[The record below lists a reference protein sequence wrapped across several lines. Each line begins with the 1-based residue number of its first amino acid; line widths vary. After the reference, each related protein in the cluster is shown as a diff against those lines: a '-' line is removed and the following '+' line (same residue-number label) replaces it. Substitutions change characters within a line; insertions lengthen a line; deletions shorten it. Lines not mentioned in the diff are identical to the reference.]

1 MKVYCIIVTY
11 NGMRWIE
18 NCISSI
24 KEDKVDLEILVVDNN
39 STDQTVQI
47 IKDEFPF
54 VRLIEKKENL
64 GFGGANNLG
73 YEIAKKDNAE
83 FIYLLNQDT
92 ISYPNTIFKLI
103 QGANINENTG
113 VISPLHLNDDGQ
125 RLDLQFEKEISANN
139 SPLLISDFLLRKNK
153 QYYRIGFV
161 NAAAWLISV
170 NTIEKMGGLFS
181 SAFFHYG
188 EDNNFVS
195 RLKYFGFNI
204 YIDTDSFVHHCRE
217 ERKGKKSIDFIN
229 KELFIKSQI
238 KLYNIN
244 ETFSSAFVGIIK
256 YSINQLLEGNIKFSF
271 KLLWNPIYNYKR
283 IKKIKESYTT
293 EKII

>member
-92 ISYPNTIFKLI
+92 ISYPDTIFKLI

-113 VISPLHLNDDGQ
+113 IISPLHLNDDGQ

>member
-1 MKVYCIIVTY
+1 MKVCCIIVTY
-11 NGMRWIE
+11 NASKWIY
-18 NCISSI
+18 NCLNSI
-24 KEDKVDLEILVVDNN
+24 EEPNVNLQIVVVDNN
-39 STDQTVQI
+39 SQDDTLKI
-47 IKDEFPF
+47 IAENFPYVSVF
-54 VRLIEKKENL
+54 PQSRNL
-64 GFGGANNLG
+64 GFGAANNLG
-73 YEIAKKDNAE
+73 YEKAKE
-83 FIYLLNQDT
+83 YGSEYIYLLNQDT

-103 QGANINENTG
+103 QGANSNEDTG
-113 VISPLHLNDDGQ
+113 IISPLHLNDDGQ
-125 RLDLQFEKEISANN
+125 SLDLHFEKEISADS
-139 SPLLISDFLLRKNK
+139 SPFLISDFLLRKNK
-153 QYYRIGFV
+153 RYYRIGFV
-161 NAAAWLISV
+161 NAAAWLINV
-170 NTIEKMGGLFS
+170 NTIEKLGGLFS

-204 YIDTDSFVHHCRE
+204 YIDTDSFVNHCRE

-244 ETFSSAFVGIIK
+244 ETFSSAYVGIIK
-256 YSINQLLEGNIKFSF
+256 YSINQLLKGNFTYSF

-283 IKKIKESYTT
+283 IKKIKKSYCT